1 MAFYGAS
8 VIHPKTLQPLQRK
21 EIPLFVK
28 SFLNPVEQGTCVTK
42 GKDLE
47 PSVSCYIVKKEQ
59 VLLSLS
65 SLDFSF
71 MMEDNIGEVFKYLY
85 EFKMKVNLI
94 QNSAI
99 SFTVVV
105 DNKYKKLEELI
116 SKLKSNF
123 KVRFNEDVTLFTI
136 RHFKERD
143 VYEIEKSHQVLLK
156 QQSRDTVQ
164 LVVK

>member
-1 MAFYGAS
+1 M
-8 VIHPKTLQPLQRK
+8 
-21 EIPLFVK
+21 FVK
-28 SFLNPVEQGTCVTK
+28 SFLKPLEQGTCVTK

-47 PSVSCYIVKKEQ
+47 PSVSCYIVKNEQ
-59 VLLSLS
+59 VLISLS

-71 MMEDNIGEVFKYLY
+71 MMEDNIGEVFKLLHD
-85 EFKMKVNLI
+85 FKMKVNLI

-123 KVRFNEDVTLFTI
+123 KVRFNENVTLFTI
-136 RHFKERD
+136 RHFRERD
-143 VYEIEKSHQVLLK
+143 VFEMEKNYQVLLK